1 MTNIFAPDEKIL
13 PKVLTPEEIVIGL
26 IESRGIST
34 QRIEQ
39 GQVAPNFI
47 EELQFQFRWNTA
59 AELIT
64 QVNST
69 LDSYLQINKA
79 KCIHIRCL
87 DTYESR
93 NGEHPPLTRAIFA
106 FEF

>member
-1 MTNIFAPDEKIL
+1 MTDIL
-13 PKVLTPEEIVIGL
+13 PRVLTPEEIVIGL

-34 QRIEQ
+34 KYIEQ
-39 GQVAPNFI
+39 GHVAPNFI
-47 EELQFQFRWNTA
+47 EEIQFRFRWDTA

-64 QVNST
+64 QVNSS

-79 KCIHIRCL
+79 KCIHIRL
-87 DTYESR
+87 LETYETVT
-93 NGEHPPLTRAIFA
+93 GEYKPTLTRAILA

>member
-39 GQVAPNFI
+39 GQV
-47 EELQFQFRWNTA
+47 
-59 AELIT
+59 
-64 QVNST
+64 
-69 LDSYLQINKA
+69 K
-79 KCIHIRCL
+79 
-87 DTYESR
+87 
-93 NGEHPPLTRAIFA
+93 
-106 FEF
+106 